1 MDFCGTLTCD
11 LQLSM
16 PIDALPSEPR
26 SPYGMAGMAT
36 SLSLDG
42 LMQTA
47 TKQEA
52 VSLDGRRRLQ
62 KPSIGTYRQGLAAV
76 VHSTLSLPK

>member
-36 SLSLDG
+36 SLSLRAPVSTQMLLT
-42 LMQTA
+42 LMGCGWLYVT
-47 TKQEA
+47 
-52 VSLDGRRRLQ
+52 RC
-62 KPSIGTYRQGLAAV
+62 GTVQN
-76 VHSTLSLPK
+76 